1 MFSNL
6 QYNKQQQQ
14 QQQQQPDLE
23 SDSEDDYKWDEEVM
37 NQEILPEIN
46 PDFRKNVLNTKHSLY
61 ENIVISGKEGTP
73 LAQDNTLINK
83 YLKNVN
89 AVYTLS
95 LNMTKD
101 SQQGVPDLSSFPEG
115 AREPLRI
122 TLEWIKKYFSENT
135 IPETIPYQDYI
146 QKSFHEY
153 PYVQTDKFEYNE
165 SEE

>member
-14 QQQQQPDLE
+14 KQQPDID
-23 SDSEDDYKWDEEVM
+23 SDSEDDYQWNEGIM
-37 NQEILPEIN
+37 NQDVLPEIN
-46 PDFRKNVLNTKHSLY
+46 PDFRKSVLNTKHSLY

-89 AVYTLS
+89 NVYILS
-95 LNMTKD
+95 LNMTKN
-101 SQQGVPDLSSFPEG
+101 SQQDIPDLNSFPEG
-115 AREPLRI
+115 VRESLRI

-153 PYVQTDKFEYNE
+153 PYVQTDNFEDST